1 MTNGNPENGM
11 PSIAPAIA
19 GLTDK
24 ARLRGTAVIPAAAG
38 RSAGVTTAITYDVR
52 VGTSICESAA
62 RMSRSASTA
71 DRFGTKAARIRQI
84 LDGMCVN
91 TIVFT
96 SPIRFA
102 IRAATRYEN
111 ALRMLD
117 QKKNMLAVESD
128 TPKR

>member
-1 MTNGNPENGM
+1 PPFGRAALR
-11 PSIAPAIA
+11 APAA
-19 GLTDK
+19 N
-24 ARLRGTAVIPAAAG
+24 
-38 RSAGVTTAITYDVR
+38 TYDVR

-62 RMSRSASTA
+62 RMSRNASTA

-96 SPIRFA
+96 SPIHFA

-117 QKKNMLAVESD
+117 QKKNMLQWKAIPQNVETATAPREIERRS
-128 TPKR
+128 RLQRHLH